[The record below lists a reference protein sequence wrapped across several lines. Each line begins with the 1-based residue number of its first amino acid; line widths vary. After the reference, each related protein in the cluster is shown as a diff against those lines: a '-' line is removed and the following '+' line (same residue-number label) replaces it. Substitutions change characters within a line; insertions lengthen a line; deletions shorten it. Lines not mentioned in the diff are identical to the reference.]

1 MIDLGRSVMAQL
13 KHGTMTEQ
21 DLVHYLQDNYPVTQ
35 ICQTCAELIMGS
47 GMIEKPKIVITQLQF
62 ESFFKVVG
70 YKQDGSPETRG
81 RKPRRE
87 METDLAMGDPELL

>member
-47 GMIEKPKIVITQLQF
+47 GMIEKPKIETVSKALGHSNLQTTTRHYAKLLTESVIK
-62 ESFFKVVG
+62 EISENIAV
-70 YKQDGSPETRG
+70 
-81 RKPRRE
+81 
-87 METDLAMGDPELL
+87 